1 MDCSA
6 GNNTSTTFR
15 CGDDLVS
22 VGDTVADVVLR
33 CGEPTYIHKTGSKG
47 KSRATKRKRNK
58 KTQEN
63 QDETNISKKKKRT
76 STRVTYEEKVMETWY
91 YNRGSDDFMYSLYFE
106 GGVLTKIV
114 QGSRGK

>member
-1 MDCSA
+1 M
-6 GNNTSTTFR
+6 
-15 CGDDLVS
+15 
-22 VGDTVADVVLR
+22 ADVVLR
-33 CGEPTYIHKTGSKG
+33 CGEPTYIYKTGAKG
-47 KSRATKRKRNK
+47 KSKAAKRKRNK

-63 QDETNISKKKKRT
+63 QDEKNLSKKKKRT
-76 STRVTYEEKVMETWY
+76 STHVTYEEKVMETWY